1 MADSGAKKNVA
12 LVLSSGGARGFAHI
26 GAIKV
31 LEQQGYNI
39 TSVAGTSM
47 GALIGG
53 IYASGQ
59 LPQFEEWVTTLNKM
73 EVLRLTDLTISSRG
87 FVKGKKIIEKM
98 KEIVP
103 DRDIENLRIPYC
115 AVATNILKG
124 TEKVFTSGKLFD
136 AIRAS
141 ISIPDFFHPCMIG
154 EDYYVDGGLVNPVP
168 INRVKRH
175 ENDILVVVA
184 VEADIPPDRQETV
197 VERQPDNKY
206 LRRIMNI
213 QAKLGG
219 EIPKNK
225 HEDFGI
231 LSLSSRSIAIMLRQ
245 ITSLTLANHQIDIMI
260 QISRE
265 AFGVFD
271 FYKAG
276 EIIKGG
282 EAATLKAL
290 STVRQ

>member
-1 MADSGAKKNVA
+1 MADSGVKKNVA

-26 GAIKV
+26 GAIKM

-59 LPQFEEWVTTLNKM
+59 LSQFEEWVTTLNKM

-175 ENDILVVVA
+175 ENDILAVVA
-184 VEADIPPDRQETV
+184 VEADIPPDRQEAV
-197 VERQPDNKY
+197 VEKQPDNKY

-231 LSLSSRSIAIMLRQ
+231 LSLSNRSIAIMLRQ

-290 STVRQ
+290 GTVRQ

>member
-1 MADSGAKKNVA
+1 
-12 LVLSSGGARGFAHI
+12 
-26 GAIKV
+26 V

-59 LPQFEEWVTTLNKM
+59 LAQFEEWVTTLNRM

-87 FVKGKKIIEKM
+87 FVKGKKIMEKM

-103 DRDIENLRIPYC
+103 DRDIEDLQIPYC
-115 AVATNILKG
+115 AVATDILRGK
-124 TEKVFTSGKLFD
+124 EKVFTSGKLFD

-141 ISIPDFFHPCMIG
+141 ISIPNFFQPCMIG

-175 ENDILVVVA
+175 ENDILAVVT
-184 VEADIPPDRQETV
+184 VEADIPPDRQEAV
-197 VERQPDNKY
+197 VERQPDNIY
-206 LRRIMNI
+206 LRRIRNI
-213 QAKLGG
+213 QAKLGR

-225 HEDFGI
+225 KEDIGI
-231 LSLSSRSIAIMLRQ
+231 FSLSNRSISIMLKQ
-245 ITSLTLANHQIDIMI
+245 ITALTLENHQIDIMV
-260 QISRE
+260 QISRD
-265 AFGVFD
+265 AYGAID

-290 STVRQ
+290 NTIRQQIK

>member
-1 MADSGAKKNVA
+1 MTEAGRKKNVA

-31 LEQQGYNI
+31 LEQKGYNI

-53 IYASGQ
+53 IYACGQ
-59 LPQFEEWVTTLNKM
+59 LPQFEEWVTTLNMM

-103 DRDIENLRIPYC
+103 DRDIENLKIPYC
-115 AVATNILKG
+115 AVATDILRG

-141 ISIPDFFHPCMIG
+141 ISIPDFFQPCQIG
-154 EDYYVDGGLVNPVP
+154 EDYFVDGGLVNPVP

-175 ENDILVVVA
+175 ENDILAVVA
-184 VEADIPPDRQETV
+184 AEADIPLEQPV
-197 VERQPDNKY
+197 VNEERQPDNKY
-206 LRRIMNI
+206 LRRIRDI
-213 QAKLGG
+213 QAKLSR
-219 EIPKNK
+219 EVPKNK
-225 HEDFGI
+225 KEDISI
-231 LSLSSRSIAIMLRQ
+231 LSLSHRSIAIMLRQ
-245 ITSLTLANHQIDIMI
+245 ITALTLANYRIDIMV
-260 QISRE
+260 QVSRD
-265 AFGVFD
+265 AFGIFD

-290 STVRQ
+290 SSIGQ